1 MTNGW
6 QEILLGEVL
15 TERKET
21 PTPES
26 LENGDV
32 GIISKISFKEG
43 KIELRADGKQKQE

>member
-6 QEILLGEVL
+6 QEILLGDVL

-32 GIISKISFKEG
+32 GIVSKIGFKEG
-43 KIELRADGKQKQE
+43 KIERNVSMI